1 MKRINENNL
10 KELAAVH
17 GLHCISVFIPTHIPG
32 DKGLRE
38 GDSLLLKNELK
49 DIKRKLAARG
59 LAQPG
64 LDEWVKPIQ
73 NLVDDSEFWS
83 RQAGGLALFI
93 SDNTFKKYELDINF
107 EPYNYVSTEFYIKP
121 LFSALATNE
130 DFFLLTLE
138 LEEVKLHKGSEAGLQ
153 EIDIT
158 EMVPSGLEEVVGSDY
173 EQKSSQFKS
182 QQKGHGYS
190 VYYGHGEGKEENKT
204 EINKYLRKVNKG
216 ITKLLK
222 NEKVPLVVAG
232 VDYLVSAYREV
243 TSLDN
248 LYERHIPGNPKL
260 LGLESLHKRAL
271 DLLQPYFNKTK
282 KEKTEV
288 FRQFQGTPK
297 TANNIDDIVPEAMHG
312 KIDTLFMLKD
322 QDVFGMVDEVSD
334 QVEYKEGAEL
344 AEVSL
349 FNLAAKEAFLHGG
362 NVYLVEQEEM
372 PDGFSI
378 INALYRY

>member
-1 MKRINENNL
+1 MKDISE
-10 KELAAVH
+10 KELRELTTVH
-17 GLHCISVFIPTHIPG
+17 NLHCLSVFIPTHVTG
-32 DKGLRE
+32 DKDVLA
-38 GDSLLLKNELK
+38 GDALLLKNELK
-49 DIKRKLAARG
+49 EIKKKLAVRG
-59 LAQPG
+59 LAQSE
-64 LDEWVKPIQ
+64 LDELVKPLQ
-73 NLVDDSEFWS
+73 NLVDSTEFWS
-83 RQAGGLALFI
+83 RQAGGLAIFCSGNL
-93 SDNTFKKYELDINF
+93 FKKYELPITF
-107 EPYNYVSTEFYIKP
+107 KPFHYVSTEFYITP
-121 LFSALATNE
+121 LFSALETHVN
-130 DFFLLTLE
+130 FLLLTLE
-138 LEEVKLHKGSEAGLQ
+138 LNEVRLHKGSGTGLQ

-232 VDYLVSAYREV
+232 VDYLVAAYREIN
-243 TSLDN
+243 SLDN

-260 LGLESLHKRAL
+260 LGLESLHNRAL

-282 KEKTEV
+282 KEKTEAY
-288 FRQFQGTPK
+288 REFQGTPK
-297 TANNIDDIVPEAMHG
+297 TANSIDDIVPAAMHG
-312 KIDTLFMLKD
+312 KVDTLFILKN
-322 QDVFGMVDEVSD
+322 QDVFGMYDEVAD
-334 QVEYKEGAEL
+334 KVEYKEGSGL

-349 FNLAAKEAFLHGG
+349 FNLAAKEAFLHGA
-362 NVYLVEQEEM
+362 NVYLVEKEEM

-378 INALYRY
+378 INALYRF